1 MQVEDSDESVE
12 RADSKV
18 SAAKIAPK
26 RSKTKPFSSAQTCS
40 MRKVLAMQSSEIG
53 GKEDTGIRETT
64 DSLISEVSDDKLTD
78 DSVSAGSTSGHNNT
92 PAASVK
98 ARL

>member
-1 MQVEDSDESVE
+1 
-12 RADSKV
+12 
-18 SAAKIAPK
+18 
-26 RSKTKPFSSAQTCS
+26 

-53 GKEDTGIRETT
+53 GKGDTGIRETT
-64 DSLISEVSDDKLTD
+64 DSLVSEVSDDKLTD
-78 DSVSAGSTSGHNNT
+78 DSVSAGSTSHNNT